1 MGLSQQDCPSS
12 GVSAA
17 CVGRPPWTLTLAF
30 RSVPRLPCPPPERRR
45 RVLASC
51 PRERVRREWKCR
63 TLRRGPAVLH
73 AAHEPVLRRAAP
85 SLGRPLSLCFPRD
98 RPTPCRGGGSLSR
111 RLPSQRLRRAATLEA
126 GAAAS
131 ERRSPSGGGQQHQ
144 QRRRAGLR
152 PSTWRAPRTTSPI
165 CWKKWR
171 PATRTSGEAEIR
183 PSVRLGGR
191 PPSAALALTQA
202 LPHPFG
208 LNWLLGFPD
217 ASRPPSAPRSQQ
229 APFLAHLLAP
239 SPRYFL

>member
-1 MGLSQQDCPSS
+1 MVFFWVFCFLFSHLDGCHQRSFLQSL
-12 GVSAA
+12 A
-17 CVGRPPWTLTLAF
+17 C
-30 RSVPRLPCPPPERRR
+30 S
-45 RVLASC
+45 
-51 PRERVRREWKCR
+51 
-63 TLRRGPAVLH
+63 RRGPAVLH

-165 CWKKWR
+165 CWKK
-171 PATRTSGEAEIR
+171 
-183 PSVRLGGR
+183 
-191 PPSAALALTQA
+191 
-202 LPHPFG
+202 
-208 LNWLLGFPD
+208 
-217 ASRPPSAPRSQQ
+217 
-229 APFLAHLLAP
+229 
-239 SPRYFL
+239 

>member
-1 MGLSQQDCPSS
+1 MPPGFWRGKYHTPPFPKRDHRVSSSLTQHPVPSS
-12 GVSAA
+12 TWI
-17 CVGRPPWTLTLAF
+17 P
-30 RSVPRLPCPPPERRR
+30 
-45 RVLASC
+45 
-51 PRERVRREWKCR
+51 REWKCP

-111 RLPSQRLRRAATLEA
+111 PLPSQRLRRAATLEA

-165 CWKKWR
+165 CWKK
-171 PATRTSGEAEIR
+171 
-183 PSVRLGGR
+183 
-191 PPSAALALTQA
+191 
-202 LPHPFG
+202 
-208 LNWLLGFPD
+208 
-217 ASRPPSAPRSQQ
+217 
-229 APFLAHLLAP
+229 
-239 SPRYFL
+239 